1 MKITTNNFISSILL
15 IRRYEKDRRARFNVL
30 LDKLATLL
38 PDYSEFN
45 TEDQKWTKAQIVENS
60 IKLIKNLQNNA
71 KKSSSI
77 LLHDDEQNQHPDSAK
92 IIKIL
97 KKQNKKLRE
106 VLKNEFAPHMTDKDF
121 AHLDFNTLEKLV
133 KEKNVRD
140 KPKENDQ
147 NALNDA
153 GDVFVVSTEA
163 ARRNE
168 NCDHNYSVIVHA
180 EAEIEIGEDGDNNIL
195 QDNNAIDELV
205 VLESST
211 EPSVIGNNLISRI
224 FFPIFH
230 SVPEN

>member
-1 MKITTNNFISSILL
+1 M

-30 LDKLATLL
+30 LDKLASLL
-38 PDYSEFN
+38 PDFSEFN

-60 IKLIKNLQNNA
+60 IKFIKNLQNNA
-71 KKSSSI
+71 KNSSI
-77 LLHDDEQNQHPDSAK
+77 LQHVDDQQQHLDSAK

-133 KEKNVRD
+133 KEKNHEKVRRDD

-153 GDVFVVSTEA
+153 GDVFVVSTEQ
-163 ARRNE
+163 RRNE

-180 EAEIEIGEDGDNNIL
+180 EAEIEIGEDGDNIQY
-195 QDNNAIDELV
+195 QDNNVIDDLV

-211 EPSVIGNNLISRI
+211 EPSVTGKYL
-224 FFPIFH
+224 
-230 SVPEN
+230 